1 MVHTGRCRPGV
12 CRNTQAAVH
21 HGAPGHGG
29 AAGPRTGCDQAAV
42 DMSPDGRLVGF
53 IGLGAM
59 GGGMVRRLLAAGRRV
74 IGHNR
79 TRSKAEAL
87 VAAGMGWA
95 DTPRAAAEA
104 ADVVCTMVSD
114 TEALRTVTEGSDG
127 ILAGLGPG
135 KIYIDMSTVSP
146 AASQALARRAAERG
160 AQMLDAPVSGSTV
173 TLHQGTLSFMVGGDA
188 AICDAVTPILLEI
201 GAKVTYVG
209 GTGQGALMKIATN
222 LNVAVQMLAFSE
234 SVLLAEKGG
243 IARTTAVEVLL
254 NSAIASPMLR
264 YRGPFVLHE
273 PEEVLFNVNMMQ
285 KDVLLTLEAGRRL
298 GVPLPTTATAN
309 EFLTA
314 SRALGFAH
322 KDFAVVWEAL
332 ARLAGLL

>member
-1 MVHTGRCRPGV
+1 M
-12 CRNTQAAVH
+12 
-21 HGAPGHGG
+21 
-29 AAGPRTGCDQAAV
+29 
-42 DMSPDGRLVGF
+42 DMTRDDRVVGF
-53 IGLGAM
+53 VGLGAM
-59 GGGMVRRLLAAGRRV
+59 GSGMVRRLLAAGRRV

-79 TRSKAEAL
+79 TRSKAEEL
-87 VAAGMGWA
+87 VAAGMAWA
-95 DTPRAAAEA
+95 GTPRAAAA
-104 ADVVCTMVSD
+104 GSDVACTMVSD
-114 TEALRTVTEGSDG
+114 TEALRLVTEGEDG

-146 AASQALARRAAERG
+146 QASQALARRVAERG
-160 AQMLDAPVSGSTV
+160 ANMLDAPVSGSTV
-173 TLHQGTLSFMVGGDA
+173 TLRQGALSFMVGGDA
-188 AICDAVTPILLEI
+188 ATLDAVKPILLEI
-201 GAKVTYVG
+201 GAKITHVG
-209 GTGQGALMKIATN
+209 GHGQGALMKIATN

-234 SVLLAEKGG
+234 SVLLAEKDG

-264 YRGPFVLHE
+264 YRGPFVLQE

-285 KDVLLTLEAGRRL
+285 KDVLLALEAGRRL

-322 KDFAVVWEAL
+322 KDFAVMWQAL
-332 ARLAGLL
+332 ARLAGLPYGPPELVVDTDAVRRDRPPTDGGHGTPTHGGGAGYGHE

>member
-95 DTPRAAAEA
+95 DTPRAAAVA

-146 AASQALARRAAERG
+146 AASKALARRAAERG
-160 AQMLDAPVSGSTV
+160 AQMVDAPVSGSTV

-209 GTGQGALMKIATN
+209 GHGQGALMKIATN

>member
-1 MVHTGRCRPGV
+1 
-12 CRNTQAAVH
+12 
-21 HGAPGHGG
+21 
-29 AAGPRTGCDQAAV
+29 
-42 DMSPDGRLVGF
+42 
-53 IGLGAM
+53 
-59 GGGMVRRLLAAGRRV
+59 
-74 IGHNR
+74 
-79 TRSKAEAL
+79 
-87 VAAGMGWA
+87 
-95 DTPRAAAEA
+95 
-104 ADVVCTMVSD
+104 
-114 TEALRTVTEGSDG
+114 
-127 ILAGLGPG
+127 
-135 KIYIDMSTVSP
+135 
-146 AASQALARRAAERG
+146 
-160 AQMLDAPVSGSTV
+160 MLDAPVSGSTV
-173 TLHQGTLSFMVGGDA
+173 TLRQGTLSFMVGGDA
-188 AICDAVTPILLEI
+188 ATCDAVTPILLEI

-209 GTGQGALMKIATN
+209 GHGQGALMKIATN

-332 ARLAGLL
+332 ARLAGLP